1 MSNNKQSSVDWLFDE
16 LARINFEYATSK
28 ITPRDFQEQKEKIK
42 QQAKA
47 MHKKEILESY
57 RWGRYDSD
65 KLVMSERFYR
75 EQYYEQTFGGNN
87 GNNNSN

>member
-1 MSNNKQSSVDWLFDE
+1 MSNNKQSSAEWLLDNLHLQHSTKWTE
-16 LARINFEYATSK
+16 IVER
-28 ITPRDFQEQKEKIK
+28 
-42 QQAKA
+42 AKA

-75 EQYYEQTFGGNN
+75 EQYYNETFGGNK
-87 GNNNSN
+87 